1 MSFADTC
8 CRGRTAA
15 KNLCNLYHA
24 CAHIIEI
31 HLNRETPT
39 QYSPDRERLFRLE
52 AARQDFAFPSPNDR
66 GFA

>member
-1 MSFADTC
+1 MPLAYTC
-8 CRGRTAA
+8 IGGRTAV

-39 QYSPDRERLFRLE
+39 QYSPDRERLLRLE
-52 AARQDFAFPSPNDR
+52 TARQDFAFPSPNDR